1 MAKKKD
7 RKIKKKKTK
16 TRKGEKRNRKQTAAT
31 DKKKDRTKVKKK
43 DRSKGKKDKVK
54 GTKPTKKKEKSTKP
68 SAEKKERSTK
78 APKKNKKKGG
88 KRIKKGKGPLFEVT
102 NSPIHGTGVFA
113 LRKIRKGTVIG
124 EYTGEIISDDEA
136 SERYV
141 DAEMETHHTFLFAV
155 DDDVVI
161 DAGVGGSDVRFIN
174 HCCDPNCQSYMDD
187 EDRVFIEAIRTIA
200 PGEELTYDYQLD
212 RDGTPDESWD
222 RLYACRCGAANC
234 RGTMLAEIT
243 EE

>member
-1 MAKKKD
+1 MAKKKH
-7 RKIKKKKTK
+7 KKHKKPTGK
-16 TRKGEKRNRKQTAAT
+16 GKKQEARKGKKQKDRQEKRKDKQKDRPKARRSKQKDPPKAFKENREKRNKS
-31 DKKKDRTKVKKK
+31 VKKNNK
-43 DRSKGKKDKVK
+43 KGAKRKKNGKK
-54 GTKPTKKKEKSTKP
+54 
-68 SAEKKERSTK
+68 
-78 APKKNKKKGG
+78 
-88 KRIKKGKGPLFEVT
+88 PLYEVT
-102 NSPIHGTGVFA
+102 TSPIHGTGVFA
-113 LRKIRKGTVIG
+113 LRKIRKGTLIG

-141 DAEMETHHTFLFAV
+141 DEEMETHHTFLFAV

-174 HCCDPNCQSYMDD
+174 HSCDPNCQSYMDD
-187 EDRVFIEAIRTIA
+187 DDRVFIEAIRTIA

-222 RLYACRCGAANC
+222 RLYACRCGARNC